1 MKLQNYLLKIAA
13 KPQMVWAVFLLTVC
27 ESIFLFVPTEVF
39 MAPPILA
46 DKRHAFRTV
55 VTASLGSLAGGAI
68 SYLIGMYLFD
78 SAGEW
83 LIETFSSYEK
93 FEFARQLFFKHGISI
108 VLLAAFSP
116 VPYKLMTL
124 TAGFLGYDPVLF
136 LGLCAVFRTGRF
148 AAAGFLLW
156 RFQERANIV
165 ARKYFWP
172 LAAAAIAAAI
182 IGIFI
187 IGMI

>member
-1 MKLQNYLLKIAA
+1 MKLHDYLLKIAE
-13 KPQMVWAVFLLTVC
+13 KPQVVWAVFLLTVC

-46 DKRHAFRTV
+46 HKKHALKTV
-55 VTASLGSLAGGAI
+55 AVASLGSLVGGVI

-148 AAAGFLLW
+148 AVAGFLLW
-156 RFQERANIV
+156 RFRERANIV
-165 ARKYFWP
+165 ARKYFIP
-172 LAAAAIAAAI
+172 LAAAAVIAALV
-182 IGIFI
+182 GIFI
-187 IGMI
+187 IGMV